1 MDTLALTDR
10 DGTYGAVKFTRAC
23 YSAGI
28 RPVLG
33 VELAHHPTQSWGT
46 IAVPTRTP
54 VRGGSYRD
62 PVVGGLPRVTF
73 LASADGAGGGRA
85 GWAALCRLV
94 SATHLSGERGL
105 PVVDF
110 AVLADQLGEQLA
122 AGHLMVLLGP
132 SSELARAATRRR
144 DDLALAT
151 LEPWRALV
159 PRTHLQV
166 ELVSHRLPGS
176 AREGWGPGTTSHAA
190 RMARIARQAGLG
202 TVLSNA
208 VRYADR
214 RDAATVDVLDAAR
227 RLVALDRRHVD
238 RGNAEGFLKS
248 GKQMAEIAEEIARLF
263 RAGRRLRPR
272 GAAAARPHPR
282 GGRPVRDRPAAR
294 PRAGRGAL
302 PGVRPDHSRSR
313 PADDPRRHRGRR
325 AAAGALRGRD
335 RRPLRLGSQGGGLE
349 AARRRAGDDPRARLL
364 VLLPHRRRRHRPDPR
379 DGGALRGPRLGRG
392 QPGQLPARRLR
403 RRPGPAPAADGA
415 VPLAAARGAA
425 RHRRRRGVGA
435 AARGLRADPRPLRR
449 GALRL
454 RLDDGHLPRPARR
467 PRRRCRARDAAGG
480 DRHDRQG
487 VPAHPRPRRPDR
499 AARAPR
505 AAGQRARRHPARPD
519 VPARRAAR
527 RPAPPC
533 RGAPLRRAALRRH
546 PARPHPGRGQLR
558 RLPDEP
564 VRQGRRR
571 GPRAAQARR
580 ARHPDAVLDGPR
592 DRRDPAHRRARDRP
606 RRRDA
611 GAARRPGDLRDDL
624 LGQDPR
630 GLPDRVAGPARAGRQ
645 VGARLVRGHHHRHLA
660 VPARAGQER
669 HGHALP
675 RGQAGLEDADLP
687 PRRPAPDPRR
697 HPGRGGLPRAGH
709 RDDRPVHRHLV
720 RRGRREAARA
730 RRRRGD
736 GRDQAVVLPQGAGSR
751 LPAAGGREDLEGA
764 RGVRVVRLLQGA
776 RRGVR
781 AADVPVGLAQGA
793 LAGTLPVRGAHP
805 RPGHV
810 PQAADPRRRPP
821 ARAGDPRPR
830 RQRQRGVLR
839 RGAGRSRRRRCDAR
853 RHPAGTGRGEGD
865 QRRRGRADRGGPAV
879 PLAHRLLA
887 PRPGLPAGRGAAGA
901 GRRLRRGLRHR
912 PRRGRAPPQP
922 GDPTRPA
929 APGRRARPARP
940 GDRAGRPRARTGR
953 PVSPL
958 GRQPARV
965 AGAGGGRRRGR
976 PQQHRPAG
984 ARQRRR
990 AGAAPARS
998 GRGLGARGGAVE
1010 GDPGA
1015 AAGRVGP
1022 AHPRARRRSRP
1033 RARCPGCPR

>member
-1 MDTLALTDR
+1 M
-10 DGTYGAVKFTRAC
+10 G
-23 YSAGI
+23 
-28 RPVLG
+28 
-33 VELAHHPTQSWGT
+33 
-46 IAVPTRTP
+46 
-54 VRGGSYRD
+54 
-62 PVVGGLPRVTF
+62 
-73 LASADGAGGGRA
+73 
-85 GWAALCRLV
+85 
-94 SATHLSGERGL
+94 
-105 PVVDF
+105 
-110 AVLADQLGEQLA
+110 
-122 AGHLMVLLGP
+122 
-132 SSELARAATRRR
+132 RR
-144 DDLALAT
+144 DDLALAA

-166 ELVSHRLPGS
+166 ELVSHRLPGG
-176 AREGWGPGTTSHAA
+176 AGEGWGPGTTSHAA

-202 TVLSNA
+202 SVLTNA

-248 GKQMAEIAEEIARLF
+248 GKQMAEIAEEIARLSGLAADSDREAQRLLAHT
-263 RAGRRLRPR
+263 RAVADRCALDPRRDLGLGEVHFPEFELSAGPR
-272 GAAAARPHPR
+272 GTR
-282 GGRPVRDRPAAR
+282 GVT
-294 PRAGRGAL
+294 
-302 PGVRPDHSRSR
+302 
-313 PADDPRRHRGRR
+313 PADDPGRNRGRR
-325 AAAGALRGRD
+325 AAPGALRGRD

-349 AARRRAGDDPRARLL
+349 AARRRAGADPRARLR
-364 VLLPHRRRRHRPDPR
+364 VVLPHRRRRHRPDPR
-379 DGGALRGPRLGRG
+379 DGGALRGPRLGGG

-403 RRPGPAPAADGA
+403 RRPDPPPPADGA

-449 GALRL
+449 RALRL
-454 RLDDGHLPRPARR
+454 RLDDGHLPRPPRG
-467 PRRRCRARDAAGG
+467 PRRRRRARDAAVG

-487 VPAHPRPRRPDR
+487 VPPHPGPRRPDR
-499 AARAPR
+499 APRAAR
-505 AAGQRARRHPARPD
+505 AAGQRPRRHPARPD

-527 RPAPPC
+527 RAAPPR

-546 PARPHPGRGQLR
+546 PARPDAGRGQLR

-592 DRRDPAHRRARDRP
+592 GRRDPAHRRARARP
-606 RRRDA
+606 RRRGA
-611 GAARRPGDLRDDL
+611 GAARRPGDLRADL

-645 VGARLVRGHHHRHLA
+645 VGARLVRGRHHRHLA
-660 VPARAGQER
+660 VPAGAGEER

-675 RGQAGLEDADLP
+675 RGQAGLEGTVLP
-687 PRRPAPDPRR
+687 PRGPQADPRR

-709 RDDRPVHRHLV
+709 RDHRPVRRHHL
-720 RRGRREAARA
+720 RRGRRAAPRA

-736 GRDQAVVLPQGAGSR
+736 GRDQAVVLPAGAGPR

-781 AADVPVGLAQGA
+781 AADLPVGLAQDA
-793 LAGTLPVRGAHP
+793 LAGALPGRGAHP
-805 RPGHV
+805 RPGDV

-830 RQRQRGVLR
+830 RQRQREGVR
-839 RGAGRSRRRRCDAR
+839 RRAGRSRRRRCDAR
-853 RHPAGTGRGEGD
+853 RHPAGAGRGEGD
-865 QRRRGRADRGGPAV
+865 QRRRGGADRRGPAL

-887 PRPGLPAGRGAAGA
+887 PRPGLPADRGAAGA

-912 PRRGRAPPQP
+912 PRR
-922 GDPTRPA
+922 PTA
-929 APGRRARPARP
+929 C
-940 GDRAGRPRARTGR
+940 T
-953 PVSPL
+953 
-958 GRQPARV
+958 
-965 AGAGGGRRRGR
+965 
-976 PQQHRPAG
+976 
-984 ARQRRR
+984 
-990 AGAAPARS
+990 
-998 GRGLGARGGAVE
+998 
-1010 GDPGA
+1010 A
-1015 AAGRVGP
+1015 AAG
-1022 AHPRARRRSRP
+1022 
-1033 RARCPGCPR
+1033 